1 MSITELQVLEA
12 RLLLAQANREYY
24 FGKNNYDLLSEA
36 HRELKLANDAR
47 VEYLKGQD
55 ND

>member
-24 FGKNNYDLLSEA
+24 SDKHDYDFMAE
-36 HRELKLANDAR
+36 
-47 VEYLKGQD
+47 KGFQA
-55 ND
+55 